1 MIRVAIVEDNQVLA
15 KSIEQLFE
23 QTDDMRC
30 VACISN
36 LLNVVSTFQKAK
48 PDIVLMDIGLP
59 GISGI
64 EGVRTLRSNFDH
76 LQILMFTVFD
86 DDEKIFEA
94 IREGASGYLLKK
106 TRPQEI
112 LAAIREMSQGGSPMS
127 PSVARRVIQYF
138 QSGAPLK
145 EEDFQ
150 LTTREK
156 EILFSLVDGLSYKKI
171 ADKYF
176 LSVHTIRKHISNI
189 YEKLHVHSKS
199 QAVARVLHSQNNRH
213 Q

>member
-1 MIRVAIVEDNQVLA
+1 MIKVAIVEDNQTLR
-15 KSIEQLFE
+15 KSMEQLFE
-23 QTDDMRC
+23 QTEDIRC
-30 VACISN
+30 VASVRN
-36 LLNVVSTFQKAK
+36 LLNVVSIFHKAV

-59 GISGI
+59 DISGI
-64 EGVRTLRSNFDH
+64 EGVRTLKNNFDNM
-76 LQILMFTVFD
+76 QILMFTVFE

-112 LAAIREMSQGGSPMS
+112 IEAIRELNQGGSPMS
-127 PSVARRVIQYF
+127 PLVARKVVQYF
-138 QSGAPLK
+138 QSGSPLK

-156 EILFSLVDGLSYKKI
+156 EILFALVDGLSYKKI
-171 ADKYF
+171 ADRYY

-199 QAVARVLHSQNNRH
+199 QAVARILNSQKNK
-213 Q
+213 

>member
-15 KSIEQLFE
+15 KSMEQLFA
-23 QTDDMRC
+23 QTDDIRC
-30 VACISN
+30 VASIKN

-59 GISGI
+59 DISGI
-64 EGVRTLRSNFDH
+64 EGVRTLKSNFDNM
-76 LQILMFTVFD
+76 QILMFTVFD
-86 DDEKIFEA
+86 DDDKIFEA

-112 LAAIREMSQGGSPMS
+112 IDAIRDLNQGGSPMS
-127 PSVARRVIQYF
+127 PSVARRVIQFF
-138 QSGAPLK
+138 QAGPPLK
-145 EEDFQ
+145 EEDYQ

-156 EILFSLVDGLSYKKI
+156 EILFALVDGLSYKKI
-171 ADKYF
+171 ADKYY

-199 QAVARVLHSQNNRH
+199 QAVAKVLHGNKGK
-213 Q
+213 

>member
-1 MIRVAIVEDNQVLA
+1 MIRVGIVEDNQILL
-15 KSIEQLFE
+15 KSMEQLFA
-23 QTDDMRC
+23 QTDDIQC
-30 VACISN
+30 VASVKN
-36 LLNVVSTFQKAK
+36 LLNVVSVFQKAK
-48 PDIVLMDIGLP
+48 PDIVIMDIGLP
-59 GISGI
+59 DISGI
-64 EGVRTLRSNFDH
+64 EGVRTLKNNFDNI
-76 LQILMFTVFD
+76 QILMFTVFE

-112 LAAIREMSQGGSPMS
+112 IDAIRELNQGGSPMS

-138 QSGAPLK
+138 HGGSQLK

-171 ADKYF
+171 ADKYY

-199 QAVARVLHSQNNRH
+199 QAVARILNSQNNKH
-213 Q
+213 

>member
-15 KSIEQLFE
+15 KSMEQLFA
-23 QTDDMRC
+23 QTDDIRC
-30 VACISN
+30 VVSIKN

-59 GISGI
+59 DISGI
-64 EGVRTLRSNFDH
+64 EGVRTLKNNFDNI
-76 LQILMFTVFD
+76 LILMFTVFD

-106 TRPQEI
+106 SRPQEI
-112 LAAIREMSQGGSPMS
+112 VDAIRDLYQGGSPMS
-127 PSVARRVIQYF
+127 PSVARRVIQFF
-138 QSGAPLK
+138 QAAPPLK
-145 EEDFQ
+145 EEDYQ

-156 EILFSLVDGLSYKKI
+156 EILFALVDGLSYKKI
-171 ADKYF
+171 ADKYY
-176 LSVHTIRKHISNI
+176 LSVHTIRKHISSI

-199 QAVARVLHSQNNRH
+199 QSRCQGAPRQ
-213 Q
+213 

>member
-1 MIRVAIVEDNQVLA
+1 M
-15 KSIEQLFE
+15 EQLFE
-23 QTDDMRC
+23 QTEDIVC
-30 VACISN
+30 VASISN
-36 LLNVVSTFQKAK
+36 LLNVVSIFQKAG

-59 GISGI
+59 DISGI
-64 EGVRTLRSNFDH
+64 EGVRTLRNNFH
-76 LQILMFTVFD
+76 NMQILMFTVFEND
-86 DDEKIFEA
+86 DNIFEA

-112 LAAIREMSQGGSPMS
+112 IEAIRVLDQGGSPMS
-127 PSVARRVIQYF
+127 PLVARKIIHYF
-138 QSGAPLK
+138 QSGSPFK

-156 EILFSLVDGLSYKKI
+156 EILFALVDGLSYKKI
-171 ADKYF
+171 AGKYY

-199 QAVARVLHSQNNRH
+199 QAVAKILNSQKNK
-213 Q
+213 

>member
-1 MIRVAIVEDNQVLA
+1 MIKVAIVEDNQTLR
-15 KSIEQLFE
+15 KSMEQLFE
-23 QTDDMRC
+23 QTEDIRC
-30 VACISN
+30 VASVRN
-36 LLNVVSTFQKAK
+36 LLNVVSIFHKAA

-59 GISGI
+59 DISGI
-64 EGVRTLRSNFDH
+64 EGVRTLKNNFDNM
-76 LQILMFTVFD
+76 QILMFTVFED
-86 DDEKIFEA
+86 DDKIFEA

-112 LAAIREMSQGGSPMS
+112 IEAIRELNQGGSPMS
-127 PSVARRVIQYF
+127 PLVARKVVQYF
-138 QSGAPLK
+138 QSGSPLK

-156 EILFSLVDGLSYKKI
+156 EILFALVDGLSYKKI
-171 ADKYF
+171 ADRYY

-199 QAVARVLHSQNNRH
+199 QAVARILNSQKNK
-213 Q
+213 